1 MKKLYTI
8 IILALVFI
16 NVNAQTPSWAWAD
29 GAEGGSV
36 NVESFGTTT
45 DNQGNVYVTGT
56 YSADSITFGA
66 FTLINAGG
74 DSLSGSN
81 GNDCYIVKYSS
92 TGSVLWAKGAGG
104 LYDDYGQ
111 GVTTDALGNVYVAG
125 YFGSQSIVFGTDTL
139 TNMSAFL
146 GITDAFIVKYDA
158 LGNVLWTK
166 RAGYIFG
173 DRASDITTDASG
185 NVYVTGLFDT
195 QITFGSFTVSS
206 GASYTQTFIVKY
218 DSAGNALWAKS
229 STASSTSASSY
240 GTGVSTDDS
249 GNVYITGGTA
259 YAPVTFGTT
268 TLANAGGQDMFIVKY
283 DASGTM
289 QWARGAGGTGQ
300 EYGHDIAAD
309 AAGNVYIVG
318 DFASPFMV
326 FGTDTLTTNGGDDI
340 FFVKYDA
347 SGNLQWVNGVNG
359 ALQDEAYSTTV
370 DADGNAYILVSSWS
384 SPLTFG
390 TVTLTSSAVGSPIIV
405 VKYNAAGNAIW
416 AKKAECTAF
425 GFHAGITTDYLGN
438 VFVTGTVVGIA
449 SFDSDTLDYVSTV
462 IYVAKLGNS
471 SVSFEENF
479 TSNEISF
486 YPNPSNG
493 IFKISK
499 NVKTIEV
506 FNLMGELIL
515 SQGNVNEINLNAF
528 PSGMYIAKVN
538 GEYACRLLKE

>member
-111 GVTTDALGNVYVAG
+111 GVTTDALGNVYVSG

-289 QWARGAGGTGQ
+289 QWA
-300 EYGHDIAAD
+300 
-309 AAGNVYIVG
+309 
-318 DFASPFMV
+318 
-326 FGTDTLTTNGGDDI
+326 
-340 FFVKYDA
+340 
-347 SGNLQWVNGVNG
+347 NGVNG

-479 TSNEISF
+479 TSNEISI

-515 SQGNVNEINLNAF
+515 SQENINEINLNAF